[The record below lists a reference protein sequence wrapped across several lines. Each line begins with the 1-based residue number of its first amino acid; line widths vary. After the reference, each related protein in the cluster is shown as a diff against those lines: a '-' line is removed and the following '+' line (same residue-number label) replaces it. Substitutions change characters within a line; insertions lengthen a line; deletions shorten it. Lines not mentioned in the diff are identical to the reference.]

1 MSHITHKQDDYIK
14 GRSRG
19 DSDAYDILATD
30 RKEGGFSSSTGVVG
44 GSDISRRARSPGPDR
59 RTPSPTGGTSYGGK
73 PPGGS
78 WEELRGD
85 DFDIKQCGISTQ
97 NNHQ

>member
-44 GSDISRRARSPGPDR
+44 GSDISRRALGPIGVPPHQLVAPAMGESR
-59 RTPSPTGGTSYGGK
+59 LVGVGKSLGGTI
-73 PPGGS
+73 
-78 WEELRGD
+78 L
-85 DFDIKQCGISTQ
+85 T
-97 NNHQ
+97 